1 MAMEDPVDMPSLPHC
16 HAMSGTMD
24 DEAPQL
30 CRAHCDSDGQLV
42 SSLQGLDTQSIA
54 AHAVCITYLLPEIF
68 ETQPT
73 AGPMAGYV
81 QPDPRAGFPP
91 IYLALQVLRN

>member
-1 MAMEDPVDMPSLPHC
+1 
-16 HAMSGTMD
+16 
-24 DEAPQL
+24 
-30 CRAHCDSDGQLV
+30 V

-54 AHAVCITYLLPEIF
+54 DHAVCITYLLPEIF
-68 ETQPT
+68 EMQPA
-73 AGPMAGYV
+73 AGPMASYV